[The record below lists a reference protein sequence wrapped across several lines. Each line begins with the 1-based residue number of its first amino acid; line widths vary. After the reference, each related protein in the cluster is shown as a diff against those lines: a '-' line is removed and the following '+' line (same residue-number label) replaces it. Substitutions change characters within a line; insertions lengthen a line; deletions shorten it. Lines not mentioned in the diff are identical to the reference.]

1 MEEEQE
7 TEKTSLI
14 WRINRR
20 NIKRLLD
27 AELKEV
33 SRSKYSSQEFYE
45 QIMDEIERRHIS
57 REEEPM
63 DEES

>member
-1 MEEEQE
+1 M
-7 TEKTSLI
+7 SLI

-20 NIKRLLD
+20 NIKKLSD

-33 SRSKYSSQEFYE
+33 SRSEYSSQEFYE